1 MTWTCMASSETEPL
15 LFNKDVI
22 EVAGEILDFL
32 LSFRQ
37 TLQNRLNSDSLWKW
51 MMTQSRVQ
59 KQPLR
64 VGH

>member
-15 LFNKDVI
+15 LFIKDVI
-22 EVAGEILDFL
+22 EVAEEILDFL
-32 LSFRQ
+32 LSFSQ

-51 MMTQSRVQ
+51 MITQSRVQ

-64 VGH
+64 VGR